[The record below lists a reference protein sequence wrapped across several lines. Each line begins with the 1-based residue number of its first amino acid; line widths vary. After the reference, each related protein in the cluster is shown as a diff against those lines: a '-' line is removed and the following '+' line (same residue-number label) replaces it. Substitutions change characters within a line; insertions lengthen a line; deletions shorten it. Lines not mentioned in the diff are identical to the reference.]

1 MHRSLR
7 EQIFTGLDW
16 AFRLLLAGV
25 LLYAAWPKMLDPHSF
40 AKAIANY
47 KVSLPIV
54 GSDYIFL
61 TAIILP
67 PLEAVTAICL
77 FVNRMRRGA
86 ALMAVIL
93 MSLFIVLIA
102 QAVLR
107 GFNIDCGCF
116 GASASSA
123 ALASKVGW
131 SKVGE
136 NAGLLVAALF
146 VYLRACP
153 PKPKYRL

>member
-25 LLYAAWPKMLDPHSF
+25 LLYAAWPKMLDPLAF

-61 TAIILP
+61 TAILLP
-67 PLEAVTAICL
+67 PLEAVTGICL
-77 FVNRMRRGA
+77 FVSKMRRGA
-86 ALMAVIL
+86 ALMTVVL
-93 MSLFIVLIA
+93 MALFVVLVA

-116 GASASSA
+116 GNSAASS

-131 SKVGE
+131 SKVIE
-136 NAGLLVAALF
+136 NLGLLAAAVF